1 MNVRPQ
7 TRWLALVGL
16 LAAGTIAPAQA
27 AGSQARQQAAAAVA
41 AQDPQCRSLGDFYWE
56 IGDVNGAQGSG
67 VIGGEYTADTSLRVA
82 SASKFVWGAYVLEKI
97 GRNNQPTPEQVASLE
112 MRSGYAKFNPL
123 FCALSRSVDA
133 CMSSRSNGERDSGLI
148 GKFSYGGGHDQRLA
162 GQLGLGRL
170 SARELTDEVT
180 SYVGKDIGF
189 SYRTPLLAGGMES
202 TPAQF
207 ATFLRKVISGQLRL
221 KQFLGYQPVC
231 TQCASAAES
240 PAREPWHY
248 SLNHWIE
255 DTPGIGDGAFS
266 SPGAMGFYPW
276 ISQDKT
282 TYGIL
287 ARQKMGAGAYWDSV
301 LCGRKIRKAWM
312 EAR

>member
-1 MNVRPQ
+1 MNARPQ
-7 TRWLALVGL
+7 TRWLCL
-16 LAAGTIAPAQA
+16 LALSA
-27 AGSQARQQAAAAVA
+27 AGFITDAGAATSQARQQAAAAVA
-41 AQDPQCRSLGDFYWE
+41 GQDAQCRSLGDFYWE
-56 IGDVNGAQGSG
+56 IGDANGAQGSG
-67 VIGGEYTADTSLRVA
+67 VIGGDYTADTSIRVA

-97 GRNNQPTPEQVASLE
+97 GRNAQPTPDQVASLE

-123 FCALSRSVDA
+123 FCALSRSVDS

-162 GQLGLGRL
+162 GQLGLGGL
-170 SARELTDEVT
+170 NARELTDEVA

-189 SYRTPLLAGGMES
+189 TYRTPLLAGGMES
-202 TPAQF
+202 TPSQF
-207 ATFLRKVISGQLRL
+207 ASFLRKVISGQLRL

-282 TYGIL
+282 SYGIL

-312 EAR
+312 EAK